1 MDVTDC
7 LNVEL
12 HVNLNRQRLT
22 ANMRGLENRSK
33 EEKQE
38 ERLVEARKEKE
49 LFRGAIERR
58 EQLDQE
64 EIPLEL
70 QSYPRILIA
79 EQFILDNLEGR
90 ERQVVEGLKELRRQQ
105 EIFNLQVQHFKEQQ
119 TLQLRTLAEKERQ
132 LDQEETML

>member
-1 MDVTDC
+1 
-7 LNVEL
+7 
-12 HVNLNRQRLT
+12 
-22 ANMRGLENRSK
+22 MRGLENKSK

-38 ERLVEARKEKE
+38 ERLVEVCKEKE
-49 LFRGAIERR
+49 LFRGTIERR

-70 QSYPRILIA
+70 QSHPRILIT
-79 EQFILDNLEGR
+79 EQFILDDLEGR

-105 EIFNLQVQHFKEQQ
+105 EIFNLQVQRFMEQQ